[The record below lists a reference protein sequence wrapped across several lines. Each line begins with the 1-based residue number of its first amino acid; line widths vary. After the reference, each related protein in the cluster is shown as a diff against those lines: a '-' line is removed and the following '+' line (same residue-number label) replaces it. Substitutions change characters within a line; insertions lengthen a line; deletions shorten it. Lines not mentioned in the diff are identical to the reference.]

1 MIDCPSLLKAILIF
15 NLINSLFLPSIISVK
30 ATNGEPFTVD
40 HRLHIYESWIFV
52 MGEVIN
58 NQKVPIGNVSV
69 RITLLDSNY
78 AVMKKISTTVW
89 LEVILPNRRAP
100 FTATVEKQEVDG
112 FASYSVEVEHYER
125 CEAKPFGLSISS
137 GNLGILPNC
146 TLFRVFVKN
155 EALEAI
161 DYLIV
166 IGCLYDDRGFLD
178 AASEQ
183 IETELLPGAFEERIL
198 FFKFANQ
205 SSNIKKYVLTAESV
219 LDTSYAI
226 KEEVVRLI
234 VKASSDENSYIYHII
249 LLIAAI
255 ASVPIVTIMAR
266 RLKRKPQ
273 RIRHHAKQ
281 K

>member
-1 MIDCPSLLKAILIF
+1 MKTGCLSLLTTLLIF
-15 NLINSLFLPSIISVK
+15 NLGNSLFLLSTTPVK
-30 ATNGEPFTVD
+30 TTSEEPFTIN

-58 NQKVPIGNVSV
+58 NQKVPVGNVSV

-78 AVMKKISTTVW
+78 AVMKNFSTTVW

-146 TLFRVFVKN
+146 TLFRVFVK
-155 EALEAI
+155 
-161 DYLIV
+161 
-166 IGCLYDDRGFLD
+166 
-178 AASEQ
+178 
-183 IETELLPGAFEERIL
+183 TELLPGAFEERIL